1 MSYDII
7 PVIIIIIIIFF
18 KLEYDRI
25 CWDHL
30 GEMELEGIV
39 SGQGNDEATGEK
51 FRKRI
56 AMVIQE
62 ERIVT

>member
-1 MSYDII
+1 MTSYQLL
-7 PVIIIIIIIFF
+7 FF
-18 KLEYDRI
+18 FFLNKKLEYDRI

>member
-1 MSYDII
+1 MTSYQLLL
-7 PVIIIIIIIFF
+7 FF
-18 KLEYDRI
+18 FLNKKLEYDRI